1 MNCIVCNSE
10 FELPELGGWNKKTC
24 SPDCKKINDA
34 EKKRQSH
41 LRLKEAKHN
50 LLVSLSNEWQVPQY
64 LILQYGIEF
73 LKSNPHV
80 VEVLQ
85 IQTKLSGKFTFLSE
99 EEKLIRRKAIERQSN
114 LRFRE
119 GLTPKIYICKVCSG
133 QFSKSGSQREN
144 NRVTCGD
151 VCSKELNRIQ
161 TNEAGR
167 RQREKKKA
175 LKLLIEKD

>member
-1 MNCIVCNSE
+1 MNCIVCNNE
-10 FELPELGGWNKKTC
+10 FELPEVGGWNKKTC
-24 SPDCKKINDA
+24 SPACKKINDA

-50 LLVSLSNEWQVPQY
+50 LLVSLSNEWRVPQY
-64 LILQYGIEF
+64 LILEYGIEF

-85 IQTKLSGKFTFLSE
+85 LQTKLSGKFTFLSD
-99 EEKLIRRKAIERQSN
+99 EEKLIRKRATEAQARVK
-114 LRFRE
+114 FRE
-119 GLTPKIYICKVCSG
+119 GKAPTIYICKVCSSE
-133 QFSKSGSQREN
+133 FTKSGSNRQN

-151 VCSKELNRIQ
+151 VCSKELNKIQ
-161 TNEAGR
+161 SREAGR

-175 LKLLIEKD
+175 QKCSN

>member
-1 MNCIVCNSE
+1 MNCVVCNNE
-10 FELPELGGWNKKTC
+10 FELPEVGGWNKKTC

-50 LLVSLSNEWQVPQY
+50 LLVSLSNEWRVPQY
-64 LILQYGIEF
+64 LILEYGIEF

-85 IQTKLSGKFTFLSE
+85 LQTKLSGKFTFLSD
-99 EEKLIRRKAIERQSN
+99 EEKLIRKRATEAQARVK
-114 LRFRE
+114 FRE
-119 GLTPKIYICKVCSG
+119 GLTPTIYICKVCSSE
-133 QFSKSGSQREN
+133 FTKSGSNRQN

-151 VCSKELNRIQ
+151 VCSKELNKIQ
-161 TNEAGR
+161 SREAGR

-175 LKLLIEKD
+175 QKCSN

>member
-10 FELPELGGWNKKTC
+10 FELPEIGGWNKKTC
-24 SPDCKKINDA
+24 SPHCKKINDN

-41 LRLKEAKHN
+41 LRLKGAKEE
-50 LLVSLSNEWQVPQY
+50 LLVSLSNEWRVPQY
-64 LILQYGIEF
+64 LILQYGIDF
-73 LKSNPHV
+73 LKSNPNV

-99 EEKLIRRKAIERQSN
+99 EEKSIRRKALQRQNN
-114 LRFRE
+114 LKARE
-119 GLTPKIYICKVCSG
+119 DKEPTIYICKVCSSE
-133 QFSKSGSQREN
+133 FTKSGSQRGN

-161 TNEAGR
+161 SNEAGR

-175 LKLLIEKD
+175 RNFSN